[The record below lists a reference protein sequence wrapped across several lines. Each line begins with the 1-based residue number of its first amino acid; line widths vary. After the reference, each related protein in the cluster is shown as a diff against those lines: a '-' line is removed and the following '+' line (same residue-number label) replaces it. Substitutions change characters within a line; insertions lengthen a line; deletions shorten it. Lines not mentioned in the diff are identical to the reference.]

1 MNAIVNQTCPVSM
14 REIATHL
21 FLELREQWDTEGE
34 IPDGLL
40 RDLLTLFPSTLLPAL
55 DLVDHKA
62 VIELKSTSG
71 RCIYQV
77 AGISEESYCCLLG
90 TNYCPCTSFQY
101 SVLTKDESIMCKH
114 LLAVHISIALGLV
127 SYIGVTNQALTESL
141 VNM

>member
-1 MNAIVNQTCPVSM
+1 MSAIVNQAFPMTL
-14 REIATHL
+14 REIAVHL
-21 FLELREQWDTEGE
+21 FIELREQWDTEGE
-34 IPDGLL
+34 LPDGLL

-71 RCIYQV
+71 RCIYEV
-77 AGISEESYCCLLG
+77 AGISEGSYCCLLE

-101 SVLTKDESIMCKH
+101 SVLTKDDSLMCKH